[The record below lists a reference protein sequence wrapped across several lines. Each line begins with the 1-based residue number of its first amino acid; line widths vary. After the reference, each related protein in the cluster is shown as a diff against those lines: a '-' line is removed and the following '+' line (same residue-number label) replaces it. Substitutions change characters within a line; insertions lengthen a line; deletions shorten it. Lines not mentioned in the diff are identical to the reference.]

1 MISYSLEYPA
11 AWSTSVG
18 QAVDGWPPSFAAWT
32 DDGRAS
38 APNIRAW
45 FGDAAVP
52 GGLPVPAASGQ
63 VTSMVIGRAP
73 MTAPRVSSWLRRV
86 ALQVAMEA
94 DLAAVTAWDLS
105 ETTHHFDLPHDTAAS
120 RVARNRVRD
129 VVGEFDRLDDVMLAA
144 SELAANAV
152 QHGGGPVDLQVHA
165 GADAVTIEIG
175 DTNIERYPEVRR
187 LPVFSVS
194 GRGMSIVD
202 AISEHWGVTVRP
214 TAKSVWCEFRR

>member
-1 MISYSLEYPA
+1 MISFSLDYPT
-11 AWSTSVG
+11 AWSASVG
-18 QAVDGWPPSFAAWT
+18 QAIGGWPSSFAPWA
-32 DDGRAS
+32 DDGRTT

-52 GGLPVPAASGQ
+52 GGLPVPTGPGQ
-63 VTSMVIGRAP
+63 VASMVIGRSP

-86 ALQVAMEA
+86 AMQVAAED
-94 DLAAVTAWDLS
+94 DLIAVTAWDLS

-120 RVARNRVRD
+120 KIARTRVRE
-129 VVGEFDRLDDVMLAA
+129 VVGSFDRIDDVMLAA

-152 QHGGGPVDLQVHA
+152 QHGGGPVDLHVHA

-202 AISEHWGVTVRP
+202 SIAEHWGVTVRP
-214 TAKSVWCEFRR
+214 SAKSVWCEFLR